1 MTDAETLKERL
12 RIDKSQLDREVSEQP
27 VLFFDAAEAYEEAVA
42 ERDTLKEQLASIDA
56 ELDGVVRAKLE
67 KRHDKFTEAM
77 VKNGIQ
83 LDPKHEKAF
92 QAYLDAKTRAGKLES
107 MKEAF
112 KQRNFMVRELASLY
126 VASYF
131 EQSSIQGTNSTD
143 KVVYEEQRKR
153 LASARRNKVSG

>member
-1 MTDAETLKERL
+1 MTNPETLKERL

-27 VLFFDAAEAYEEAVA
+27 MLFFDVAEAYEEAVA
-42 ERDTLKEQLASIDA
+42 ERDGLKEALATIDA
-56 ELDGVVRAKLE
+56 ELDGAVRVKLE
-67 KRHDKFTEAM
+67 KRHDKYTEAM
-77 VKNGIQ
+77 VKNGVQ

-92 QAYLDAKTRAGKLES
+92 QAYIDAKTRAGKLES

-112 KQRNFMVRELASLY
+112 KQRNYMVRELASLF

-143 KVVYEEQRKR
+143 RAVYEEQRQR
-153 LASARRNKVSG
+153 LARARKSR